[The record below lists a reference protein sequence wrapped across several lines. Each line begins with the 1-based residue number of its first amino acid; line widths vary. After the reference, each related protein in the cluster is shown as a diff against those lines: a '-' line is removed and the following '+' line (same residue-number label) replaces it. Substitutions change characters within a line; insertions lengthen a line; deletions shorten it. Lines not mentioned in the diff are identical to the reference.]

1 MIYYNRL
8 TYEDPGF
15 FNYSRIYLL
24 PLINYNSSF
33 FKSYYT
39 TCIKPNL
46 IGVFADDIF
55 RNIGN
60 DELILKVKKDTII
73 KNLKEIVD
81 VYEDVDFKNIVI
93 KILDIKDL
101 KENFYNSRYSKM
113 FEDVK
118 HRENFKLHFK
128 DVYPALVKSEESP
141 ILFRKIIRKEF
152 YEEEGRIPI
161 PHTEEFDLP
170 VLLRKEILNYE

>member
-1 MIYYNRL
+1 
-8 TYEDPGF
+8 
-15 FNYSRIYLL
+15 
-24 PLINYNSSF
+24 
-33 FKSYYT
+33 
-39 TCIKPNL
+39 
-46 IGVFADDIF
+46 
-55 RNIGN
+55 
-60 DELILKVKKDTII
+60 
-73 KNLKEIVD
+73 
-81 VYEDVDFKNIVI
+81 
-93 KILDIKDL
+93 
-101 KENFYNSRYSKM
+101 M